1 MNFKVPGDV
10 LLRKTSQNENLLA
23 AFWLDLCWCW
33 AAEMRNCKPI
43 GDRVCNLSRSS
54 HLMYLSYILEV
65 QKAQEHW
72 SGQYVYWKEQTI
84 HPPLTSRTK
93 HRHGLECFQNSPE
106 IVLSSL
112 IMGSIG
118 GFAGS
123 IRMAVH
129 STMGASE
136 AIDLDNRAL
145 QSASLIYNREW

>member
-1 MNFKVPGDV
+1 MVW
-10 LLRKTSQNENLLA
+10 S
-23 AFWLDLCWCW
+23 AF
-33 AAEMRNCKPI
+33 
-43 GDRVCNLSRSS
+43 
-54 HLMYLSYILEV
+54 
-65 QKAQEHW
+65 
-72 SGQYVYWKEQTI
+72 
-84 HPPLTSRTK
+84 
-93 HRHGLECFQNSPE
+93 NSPE